1 MLAVYIWYSFNHR
14 SGVQQVQCATFLTM
28 YLTNRFPFRVQR
40 PYSLKQSEKQN
51 MGTTQWPLAC
61 AYCIYKIFVLYIPNI
76 CETTPLHFQCSLMKL
91 LHNLTKAL
99 WI

>member
-14 SGVQQVQCATFLTM
+14 SEYSKYNATFLTM

-51 MGTTQWPLAC
+51 MGTTQWLLAC

-76 CETTPLHFQCSLMKL
+76 CEIHPLAFSMFINEVTT
-91 LHNLTKAL
+91 
-99 WI
+99 